1 MNRWLRG
8 ALATVVVTAGGLATA
23 WLSQAPWQVPE
34 AERALLRLAW
44 SGRPERIEHCRAL
57 SDEELERVPAH
68 MRQRVRCEGASA
80 RYLLEVTV
88 PGVAGLVDTLVG
100 GGARRDRPIHL
111 LRDLSLDP
119 GSHRIAVSL
128 RRIDSL
134 PEASLD
140 QAAAPSGTAMSR
152 EREEREGQE
161 RERAR
166 HEALPPVLELEADLR
181 LDPGDVALVTFDPDS
196 RRLVVRS
203 RRRQ

>member
-8 ALATVVVTAGGLATA
+8 ALATALVTGGGLGTA
-23 WLSQAPWQVPE
+23 WLSQAPWRVPE

-68 MRQRVRCEGASA
+68 MRQRVRCEGSSA
-80 RYLLEVTV
+80 RYLLRVTV
-88 PGVAGLVDTLVG
+88 SGAAGLVDTLVG

-111 LRDLSLDP
+111 LRDLPLDP

-134 PEASLD
+134 PEVTTGPG
-140 QAAAPSGTAMSR
+140 AAPSGTAMSR

-166 HEALPPVLELEADLR
+166 HEALPPVLDLAADLR
-181 LDPGDVALVTFDPDS
+181 LDAGDVALVTFDPDS

-203 RRRQ
+203 RRIR

>member
-23 WLSQAPWQVPE
+23 WLSQAPWRVPE
-34 AERALLRLAW
+34 AGRALLRLAW
-44 SGRPERIEHCRAL
+44 SGRPERIEHCRTL

-68 MRQRVRCEGASA
+68 MRQRVRCEGTSA

-88 PGVAGLVDTLVG
+88 SGAVGLVDTLVG

-111 LRDLSLDP
+111 LRDLPLDP

-134 PEASLD
+134 PEVTPGT
-140 QAAAPSGTAMSR
+140 AAAPSGTAMSR

-166 HEALPPVLELEADLR
+166 HEALPAVLQLETDRR
-181 LDPGDVALVTFDPDS
+181 LDSGDVALVTLDPAG

-203 RRRQ
+203 GHRP